1 VAIYSFIYLKN
12 SYSINSIEI
21 KFPKFD
27 ALTLDMKKLYWIIA
41 IGVTLLVIIIFV
53 KVTEGSKPIEVTLEK
68 AQLRN
73 VIEIVA
79 ATGKIQ
85 PETELKIT
93 SDVSGEITEMMVK
106 EGDRI
111 KKGDVI
117 CRIKPDIYE
126 SARDRVNASVST
138 TKANLKS
145 AEAQLQQ
152 AKAAL
157 ANMDATFKRNKK
169 LFDQGAIS
177 QQDFD
182 ISKSQYE
189 SALANVAA
197 LEAGV
202 AASESNILG
211 TEASLKEA
219 NTNLEKTK
227 ILSPVDGT
235 VYKMNVEKGERVQ
248 GVQGFQGTEILRLAN
263 LTEMEVS
270 VEVNE
275 NDIIKVHKGDTAL
288 IEVDAYMNKKF
299 KGIVTEVANSA
310 NISNMSIDQVTNFV
324 VKIRLLRESYDY
336 LVSDKNPVPFRPG
349 MSASVEIQTLR
360 VSNVVTVPIQAVTSR
375 NKDSLIIK
383 EEDGRDMEVKNEKEK
398 IDEEKEKKKA
408 EEELKEL
415 VFVVKDG
422 KAYQKVVVSGIQD
435 NEFIEIK
442 SGLQKGEEVISGPYS
457 AVSRNLKEGSAVVVV
472 SKKDLYNKD

>member
-1 VAIYSFIYLKN
+1 
-12 SYSINSIEI
+12 
-21 KFPKFD
+21 
-27 ALTLDMKKLYWIIA
+27 MKKVYWIIGIGIA
-41 IGVTLLVIIIFV
+41 ILLAIIFF
-53 KVTEGSKPIEVTLEK
+53 KITEGTKPIEVTLEK
-68 AQLRN
+68 AELRS
-73 VIEIVA
+73 VVEIVA

-93 SDVSGEITEMMVK
+93 SDVSGEITEMLVK
-106 EGDRI
+106 EGDQI
-111 KKGDVI
+111 KKGDLI

-126 SARDRVNASVST
+126 SALDRVNASVST

-145 AEAQLQQ
+145 AEAQLEQ
-152 AKAAL
+152 AKATL
-157 ANMDATFKRNKK
+157 ANMDASFKRSKK

-177 QQDFD
+177 QQEFD
-182 ISKSQYE
+182 AAKAQYE
-189 SALANVAA
+189 GAVANVVA

-202 AASESNILG
+202 LASKSNIVG

-263 LTEMEVS
+263 LNEMEVS

-275 NDIIKVHKGDTAL
+275 NDIIKVHKGDTA
-288 IEVDAYMNKKF
+288 IVEVDAYMNKKF

-310 NISNMSIDQVTNFV
+310 NISNMSLDQVTNFV
-324 VKIRLLRESYDY
+324 VKIRLIRESYAF
-336 LVSDKNPVPFRPG
+336 LVTEKNPVPFRPG

-375 NKDSLIIK
+375 NKDSLKVK
-383 EEDGRDMEVKNEKEK
+383 ENDNNGGMEVKNDQEK

-435 NEFIEIK
+435 NEFIQIV
-442 SGLQKGEEVISGPYS
+442 SGIEKGEEVISGPYS
-457 AVSRNLKEGSAVVVV
+457 AVSRSLKEGSPVVVV
-472 SKKDLYNKD
+472 SKKELYNKE

>member
-1 VAIYSFIYLKN
+1 
-12 SYSINSIEI
+12 
-21 KFPKFD
+21 
-27 ALTLDMKKLYWIIA
+27 MKKLYWIIG
-41 IGVTLLVIIIFV
+41 IGVTVLLIIIFM
-53 KVTEGSKPIEVTLEK
+53 KVTEGTKPIEVTLDK
-68 AQLRN
+68 AELRS
-73 VIEIVA
+73 VVEIVA

-93 SDVSGEITEMMVK
+93 SDVSGEITEMLVR
-106 EGDRI
+106 EGDEI
-111 KKGDVI
+111 KKGALI
-117 CRIKPDIYE
+117 CRIQPDLYE
-126 SARDRVNASVST
+126 SALDRVNASVST

-145 AEAQLQQ
+145 AEAQLEQ
-152 AKAAL
+152 AKAGL
-157 ANMDATFKRNKK
+157 VNMDAMYKRNKK

-177 QQDFD
+177 QQEFD
-182 ISKSQYE
+182 AAKAQYE
-189 SALANVAA
+189 SAKANVDA

-202 AASESNILG
+202 IASKSNIQSS
-211 TEASLKEA
+211 EATLKEA
-219 NTNLEKTK
+219 STNLEKTY
-227 ILSPVDGT
+227 IYSPVDGT

-263 LTEMEVS
+263 LNEMEVS

-275 NDIIKVHKGDTAL
+275 NDIIKVHKGDTA
-288 IEVDAYMNKKF
+288 IVEVDAYMNKKF

-310 NISNMSIDQVTNFV
+310 NITTMSMDQVTNFV
-324 VKIRLLRESYDY
+324 VKIRLVRESYAF
-336 LVSDKNPVPFRPG
+336 LITDKNPVPFRPG

-375 NKDSLIIK
+375 NKDSLK
-383 EEDGRDMEVKNEKEK
+383 LKGSDNGGGGMEVKNDKEK

-435 NEFIEIK
+435 NEFIQII
-442 SGLQKGEEVISGPYS
+442 SGLEKGEEVISGPYS
-457 AVSRNLKEGSAVVVV
+457 AVSRSLKDGANVVVV
-472 SKKDLYNKD
+472 SKKDLYNKE

>member
-1 VAIYSFIYLKN
+1 
-12 SYSINSIEI
+12 
-21 KFPKFD
+21 
-27 ALTLDMKKLYWIIA
+27 MKKLYWIIG
-41 IGVTLLVIIIFV
+41 IGITILLIIIFF
-53 KVTEGSKPIEVTLEK
+53 KVTEGTKPIEVTLEK
-68 AQLRN
+68 AELRS
-73 VIEIVA
+73 VVEVVA

-93 SDVSGEITEMMVK
+93 SDVSGEITEMLVK
-106 EGDRI
+106 EGDQI
-111 KKGDVI
+111 KKGDLI
-117 CRIKPDIYE
+117 CRIKPDLYE
-126 SARDRVNASVST
+126 SALDRVNASVST

-145 AEAQLQQ
+145 AEAQLIQ
-152 AKAAL
+152 AKATL
-157 ANMDATFKRNKK
+157 VNMDAMYKRNKK

-177 QQDFD
+177 QQEFD
-182 ISKSQYE
+182 AAKAQFE
-189 SALANVAA
+189 GAAANVAA

-202 AASESNILG
+202 AASQSNIQG

-219 NTNLEKTK
+219 NTNLEKTY
-227 ILSPVDGT
+227 IYSPVDGT

-263 LTEMEVS
+263 LNEMEVS

-288 IEVDAYMNKKF
+288 VEVDAYMNKKF

-310 NISNMSIDQVTNFV
+310 NIANMSIDQVTNFV
-324 VKIRLLRESYDY
+324 VKIRLIRESYGF
-336 LVSDKNPVPFRPG
+336 LVNEKNPVPFRPG

-360 VSNVVTVPIQAVTSR
+360 VSNVITVPIQAVTSR
-375 NKDSLIIK
+375 NKDSLKLK
-383 EEDGRDMEVKNEKEK
+383 EEDGNGMEVKNDKEK

-442 SGLQKGEEVISGPYS
+442 SGLQKGEQVISGPYS
-457 AVSRNLKEGSAVVVV
+457 AVSRSLKEGSSVVVV
-472 SKKDLYNKD
+472 SKKDLYDKD